1 MGQYQQWLYHREVD
15 EQLGKRLDQLQTELA
30 LLQAQAHTLAETT
43 SSSSENT
50 IIQALLNTHKAE
62 IRIASEQP
70 SVQTVLPQQLFIDEP
85 QGETATPHN
94 ILKVAEEEARNAPVS
109 PALLAWSRLPNL
121 DTQKMQPPA
130 ANARRSGALSGEE
143 GLLPQ
148 DMANFFRQHTRPVP
162 QPRIPAWLEN
172 VISAPTAPDQL
183 PNNPVDQQT
192 QRTNRLVER
201 WLERWRKTP
210 SGSQE
215 QQEDQ
220 EHESHR
226 K

>member
-43 SSSSENT
+43 SSTSENT
-50 IIQALLNTHKAE
+50 IIQALLDMHAPQADQSHAHT
-62 IRIASEQP
+62 S
-70 SVQTVLPQQLFIDEP
+70 LPEPLFIDEP
-85 QGETATPHN
+85 LDDMAIPHN
-94 ILKVAEEEARNAPVS
+94 IFQEEESETAPVS
-109 PALLAWSRLPNL
+109 PALFAWSRLPNL
-121 DTQKMQPPA
+121 DAQKMQLPA
-130 ANARRSGALSGEE
+130 SNTTHSGALPKPGEE

-148 DMANFFRQHTRPVP
+148 DMASFFHQHAQPVP
-162 QPRIPAWLEN
+162 QPALPAWLEN
-172 VISAPTAPDQL
+172 VISAPTAQDQL

-192 QRTNRLVER
+192 LRTNRLVER

-215 QQEDQ
+215 QREDQ
-220 EHESHR
+220 KNESHR
-226 K
+226 E